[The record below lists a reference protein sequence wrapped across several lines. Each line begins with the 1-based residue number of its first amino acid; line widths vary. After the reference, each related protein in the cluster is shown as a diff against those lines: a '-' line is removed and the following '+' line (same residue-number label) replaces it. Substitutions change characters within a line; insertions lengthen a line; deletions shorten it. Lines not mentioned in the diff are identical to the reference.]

1 MNKLKA
7 PAGRAPWSSWR
18 WPAAVALVKLAL
30 AGGAV
35 WFTASK
41 TLYNVEGGHRS
52 IVFNRLKGIKDKVTP
67 IRPPLPPESHF
78 SSSS

>member
-35 WFTASK
+35 
-41 TLYNVEGGHRS
+41 
-52 IVFNRLKGIKDKVTP
+52 
-67 IRPPLPPESHF
+67 
-78 SSSS
+78 